1 MANGTFTCDICGA
14 TFEQRGRGPRRR
26 CCQECRNR
34 QYADLLASKRK
45 STEVECLACGVRFVG
60 GKHRKF
66 CGQCPCVE
74 GRCDGLA
81 TKGRGLCEV
90 HAGRERQ
97 ASLVQSRADRICT
110 ECGKVIPGHVNGNRK
125 YCSDLCSREVERRS
139 LLASDAYKRAQAK
152 HKQRRREDPEY
163 RAELNR
169 RKRNVAR
176 VCEWCGADYLGRKSR
191 AVRFCSIQC
200 HNGYHNSLRSP
211 VASPWSP
218 KWPDVIRR
226 NDGLDA
232 LNAAA
237 RWKSSQVAVIR
248 RNVPLE
254 TMKRAMVYAERDR
267 RVRFVGVSCRGCGE
281 VFLWDYRVGGV
292 AAVWCSTRCSVR
304 PARERRRARKR
315 DAYVEDVYRAQVYRR
330 DRYRCQIC
338 NGRLAMKQVVPHP
351 KAPTIDHII
360 PLAVGGTHEMK
371 NVQAAHFWC
380 NANKNA
386 NAANDQLLLFG

>member
-1 MANGTFTCDICGA
+1 MACGA
-14 TFEQRGRGPRRR
+14 VFI
-26 CCQECRNR
+26 
-34 QYADLLASKRK
+34 
-45 STEVECLACGVRFVG
+45 G

-66 CGQCPCVE
+66 CGQCPCIEVD
-74 GRCDGLA
+74 CDEPIA
-81 TKGRGLCEV
+81 AESLCRNHYERLKYRRKREAEV
-90 HAGRERQ
+90 AARLPRFC
-97 ASLVQSRADRICT
+97 V
-110 ECGKVIPGHVNGNRK
+110 ECGGEIPPEANALRK
-125 YCSDLCSREVERRS
+125 LCSVGCQS
-139 LLASDAYKRAQAK
+139 SAVVKSDAYKRAQEQR
-152 HKQRRREDPEY
+152 KQRRREDPEY
-163 RAELNR
+163 RIEVLR
-169 RKRNVAR
+169 SLRKYERT
-176 VCEWCGADYLGRKSR
+176 CEWCGADYLGRKSR

-315 DAYVEDVYRAQVYRR
+315 DAYVEDVYRAQVFAR

-351 KAPTIDHII
+351 KAPTMDHII

-380 NANKNA
+380 NANKSA